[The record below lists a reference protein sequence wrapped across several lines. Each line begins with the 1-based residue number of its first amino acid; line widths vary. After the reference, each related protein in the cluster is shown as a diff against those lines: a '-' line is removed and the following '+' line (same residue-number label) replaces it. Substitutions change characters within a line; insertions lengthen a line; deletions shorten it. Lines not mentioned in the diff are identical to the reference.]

1 MSAPYELGQRLAAH
15 QYFTKHA
22 EDDEGGLP
30 WWAYPAIAAGAGLGT
45 YALARHPRFADAT
58 RYPIL
63 NKIQQM
69 AKGKMHRADVRGAP
83 DVAPESTIQRI
94 GRQIRHGPEAYGGE
108 LPKAME
114 GTPKRPAAVWS
125 GHEEPFA
132 TRFDP
137 SMGPHRGE
145 TQMGEF
151 MPQFIEHLSDKAEQA
166 KLLAKIAPEAAPKTL
181 TMADLPV
188 GLRVRAKHLEKDLP
202 KLQAFLEKE
211 FGGKEWI
218 MKPSMGREGGALGA
232 ASSGVFPSGKTD
244 LQAAYKQWLKMR
256 PEYRKAVGEVEESL
270 HDTDINRVIEAFRT
284 RPGYEGRVID
294 ELLHKNVIFQEK
306 LPLEQ
311 FAPRLAKKMEARG
324 LSPTKEYRIHTVGG
338 KAIPSMAT
346 PRYYSGPIS
355 SIIESIKARRAAK
368 WLQKNVLDK
377 MKDTEKEIAY
387 GMDVAPVKGG
397 GYKIIEMNP
406 GGRSGLLESHP
417 LMPHLLHKAVTGRY
431 SPVAAGALGLGGAGA
446 ATGLAGLTDAAVS

>member
-1 MSAPYELGQRLAAH
+1 MSTAYELGQRLAAH

-22 EDDEGGLP
+22 EEDEGGLP

-58 RYPIL
+58 KYPIL
-63 NKIQQM
+63 SKIQKM
-69 AKGKMHRADVRGAP
+69 TGGKMFRSDVRGAP
-83 DVAPESTIQRI
+83 DMPPESALER
-94 GRQIRHGPEAYGGE
+94 GWRQLRHGPEAYGGE
-108 LPKAME
+108 LPKALE
-114 GTPKRPAAVWS
+114 GTKAKPAAVWS

-132 TRFDP
+132 KRFDP
-137 SMGPHRGE
+137 SFGPYRGE
-145 TQMGEF
+145 TEMGEF
-151 MPQFIEHLSDKAEQA
+151 MPQLVEHLSDKAEQA
-166 KLLAKIAPEAAPKTL
+166 KLLAQIAPGAAPRTL
-181 TMADLPV
+181 TMADLPK
-188 GLRVRAKHLEKDLP
+188 GLRIRAKTLQHDLP

-218 MKPSMGREGGALGA
+218 MKPSIGREGGDIAA
-232 ASSGVFPSGKTD
+232 ASSGKFPGGKTD
-244 LQAAYKQWLKMR
+244 LMAAHKQWLKMR
-256 PEYRKAVGEVEESL
+256 PEYRKAVAEIEESVT
-270 HDTDINRVIEAFRT
+270 DSDINKVIEAFRT
-284 RPGYEGRVID
+284 RPGFEGRVID

-306 LPLEQ
+306 LPLQQ
-311 FAPRLAKKMEARG
+311 FSPRLAKKMEARG
-324 LSPTKEYRIHTVGG
+324 LAPTKEYRIHSIGG
-338 KAIPSMAT
+338 KAIPSMST

-355 SIIESIKARRAAK
+355 SLIESIKARRAAK

-377 MKDTEKEIAY
+377 MTGSEKELAY
-387 GMDVAPVKGG
+387 GMDVAPLKGG

-431 SPVAAGALGLGGAGA
+431 SPVAAGVLGLGGAGA